1 MKWRLTVIYLIGM
14 VAEIIVRTPY
24 ERRRNQ
30 LMKIDQRVSLAE
42 RGLLTW
48 MTLGMFLLPL
58 AYGLMR
64 RLDFADYRLSS
75 AARGRTG
82 GAWRVR
88 ARRGGLALLAPTSR
102 PRGELVTL
110 IGDRRVADIDH
121 GGVYRTIRHPIY
133 TPQLPWGG
141 AQASLLP
148 NWLCGLGGLVA
159 FLLLYFVRVP
169 REEQMMRDHF
179 GDAYRDYAAQT
190 GRVLLRLWGTC

>member
-1 MKWRLTVIYLIGM
+1 MEWCLTVIYLIGM

-82 GAWRVR
+82 G
-88 ARRGGLALLAPTSR
+88 L
-102 PRGELVTL
+102 
-110 IGDRRVADIDH
+110 
-121 GGVYRTIRHPIY
+121 
-133 TPQLPWGG
+133 G
-141 AQASLLP
+141 A
-148 NWLCGLGGLVA
+148 
-159 FLLLYFVRVP
+159 FVRGAAAWLFW
-169 REEQMMRDHF
+169 RGHRDL
-179 GDAYRDYAAQT
+179 GANWSPSLEIAA
-190 GRVLLRLWGTC
+190 